1 MIASQRKAHKVIWL
15 GLSLLISVL
24 LVLVIKDLEFS
35 SNSIET
41 QKGLP
46 FETKLSENGVVL
58 ISLNAPLKTPSAL
71 VYEINANK
79 ELGAVLGEL
88 SGKGE
93 YKFTLSKNAVGITV
107 IDEIKNQK
115 IYTTTF

>member
-1 MIASQRKAHKVIWL
+1 MIASQRKAHKFIWL
-15 GLSLLISVL
+15 GLSILIAAL
-24 LVLVIKDLEFS
+24 LVLVIKDLDFS
-35 SNSIET
+35 FSTLET
-41 QKGLP
+41 PNGLP
-46 FETKLSENGVVL
+46 FEAMRSENSIVL
-58 ISLNAPLKTPSAL
+58 VKLNEPLKTPSAL

-88 SGKGE
+88 NGKGE

-107 IDEIKNQK
+107 IDKIKNQK